1 MHGPCQPNKAASTGS
16 HHPHI
21 QVVRYKNHCGTSAP
35 ALGFISA
42 KRRTLD
48 GVSKSRHLIN
58 GRDDFHVVPFLFPP
72 SRTTLKQ
79 NPPEQNYWDDVEVV
93 PTRFL
98 DLLYLRP
105 HGSEKSVGPVPD

>member
-72 SRTTLKQ
+72 SRRTLKQ
-79 NPPEQNYWDDVEVV
+79 NRQNKNIGTSWKSSLPDLKNGDDVGVV
-93 PTRFL
+93 LYQIL
-98 DLLYLRP
+98 DLL
-105 HGSEKSVGPVPD
+105 